1 MPTTIRLLV
10 ISDTHSIWLYTPSC
24 LAPPCDILIH
34 CGDLIQVGGL
44 AAYKKTMQDIQTI
57 NAELK
62 FIIAGN
68 HDLDLDEE
76 WLRKNAEEGEEEEE
90 EEEEEDTKDSSR
102 CVEFMKS
109 HEKDGVYYLAEGRHE
124 FKLKDGREFMIWV
137 SPYTPEFSKNRPF
150 RDTPYAVALT
160 GWAVV
165 AFTSTTFTAGSFS
178 FFNFSCI
185 A

>member
-10 ISDTHSIWLYTPSC
+10 ISDTHSTWPYTPSC
-24 LAPPCDILIH
+24 FAPPYDILIH
-34 CGDLIQVGGL
+34 CDDPTQVGGL
-44 AAYKKTMQDIQTI
+44 PTYKNAMQDIQTI
-57 NAELK
+57 DAELK
-62 FIIAGN
+62 HIIADN

-76 WLRKNAEEGEEEEE
+76 WLRKNAEEGEEEE
-90 EEEEEDTKDSSR
+90 DIKDSSR
-102 CVEFMKS
+102 CVEFVKS

-150 RDTPYAVALT
+150 RDTPYAVALS